1 MTEILSAH
9 PSVLP
14 LKGGIN
20 FRDLGGKTLNNG
32 SIIKPGM
39 LFRSG
44 SLDRLTDN
52 DQSLLIDIN
61 LFQIID
67 YRDDSEI
74 ITKPDRI
81 WNGAHYHHAP
91 ANPLSKEVSADLE
104 NLSPELLEQF
114 DAKAFMFKLY
124 EQLPIN
130 NPAYKQLATL
140 LQQPEKGGVVQH
152 CAVGKDRTGVGSAL
166 VLFALGASFDVVM
179 EDYLLT
185 NETLAPYRSY
195 LLEELAKTLSENLVE
210 KFAYVYSV
218 QEDFLKTAITSIN
231 QHYGNIDTWLEK
243 DIGLDRIT
251 RDKLQNYF
259 LE

>member
-20 FRDLGGKTLNNG
+20 FRDLGGKTLDNG
-32 SIIKPGM
+32 GVIKSGM

-81 WNGAHYHHAP
+81 WDGAHYHHAP

-130 NPAYKQLATL
+130 NSAYKQLATL

-185 NETLAPYRSY
+185 NETLAPYRAY
-195 LLEELAKTLSENLVE
+195 LLEELAKTLNENLVE

-218 QEDFLKTAITSIN
+218 QEDFLNTAITSIN